1 MFCSFQKQDV
11 PNFLSSSIANQAI
24 IGASYKEDNVN
35 VKHWNRLLGQIMY
48 IQDLLSWNQFDDEHL
63 SFFRTIGIDYLC
75 LDIRSMHRM
84 GGELD
89 LRENG
94 DNTNFFEVAK
104 AKVESHGMLLHS
116 VFMAG
121 WDEITLATP
130 DREEKIEA
138 WCQMIRNIGSVEIP
152 ALGYN
157 FKPMGNFRT
166 PSKTG
171 RGGAKYSTFDYDE
184 FDQNRPQLRQP
195 VVSEDQM
202 WEHIT
207 YFLEQVIPVAEQAG
221 VRMALHPDDPPIPE
235 SLAGVA
241 QIAST
246 LDQYRQIFDIVPSEA
261 NGMLFCQGCVTE
273 MGVNVYD
280 AIAEMGSQNKIIFVH
295 FRNVR
300 GVLPS
305 FQEVFLDEG
314 DIDMH
319 HAMKIY
325 RDVGFN
331 GPFMMDHTPQFAQQ
345 QAGWAGRA
353 YAVGYIRG
361 LIQSVY
367 R

>member
-1 MFCSFQKQDV
+1 MG
-11 PNFLSSSIANQAI
+11 LG
-24 IGASYKEDNVN
+24 IGPFTRK
-35 VKHWNRLLGQIMY
+35 IMY

-63 SFFRTIGIDYLC
+63 SFFRTIGIDDLC
-75 LDIRSMHRM
+75 LDIRNMHRM
-84 GGELD
+84 DGGLD
-89 LRENG
+89 LRENRNST
-94 DNTNFFEVAK
+94 DFFEAAK
-104 AKVESHGMLLHS
+104 ARVESHGMLLHS

-121 WDEITLATP
+121 WDEITLAMP
-130 DREEKIEA
+130 DRDEKIEA
-138 WCQMIRNIGSVEIP
+138 WCQMVRNIGSVGIP

-166 PSKTG
+166 SSKTG
-171 RGGAKYSTFDYDE
+171 RGGVKYSTFNYNE
-184 FDQNRPQLRQP
+184 FDQNRPRSRQP
-195 VVSEDQM
+195 AVSEDQM
-202 WEHIT
+202 WEHMT
-207 YFLEQVIPVAEQAG
+207 CFLERVIPVAENAG

-235 SLAGVA
+235 PLAGVA

-246 LDQYRQIFDIVPSEA
+246 LDQYRQIFDLVPSKA

-280 AIAEMGSQNKIIFVH
+280 AIAEMGSQDKIIFVH

-300 GVLPS
+300 GVLPH

-314 DIDMH
+314 DIDMYN
-319 HAMKIY
+319 AMKVY
-325 RDVGFN
+325 RDVGFK
-331 GPFMMDHTPQFAQQ
+331 GPFMMDHTPLFAQS